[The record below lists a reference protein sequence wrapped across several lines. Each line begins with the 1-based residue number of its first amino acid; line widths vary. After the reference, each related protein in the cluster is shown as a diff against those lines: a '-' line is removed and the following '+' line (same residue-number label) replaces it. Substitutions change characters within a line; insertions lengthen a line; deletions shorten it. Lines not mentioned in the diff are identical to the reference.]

1 MEKVNNNE
9 KNNILLNGLKG
20 SMLSVCISLVLI
32 LIFAFI
38 IKLTSMSDAL
48 IKPINQVIKIVSILI
63 GTMFIVK
70 KVKQKGLLLGAMVG
84 LLYSILAFVVFS
96 ILNGGFSFDWHNQ
109 RGNLRSNL
117 RELEKIATLLPYT
130 FHHSWWFF

>member
-96 ILNGGFSFDWHNQ
+96 ILNGGFSFDW
-109 RGNLRSNL
+109 
-117 RELEKIATLLPYT
+117 TLLIDILFGT
-130 FHHSWWFF
+130 ISGAICGVICVNSKK

>member
-96 ILNGGFSFDWHNQ
+96 ILNGGFSFDW
-109 RGNLRSNL
+109 
-117 RELEKIATLLPYT
+117 TLLIDILFGT
-130 FHHSWWFF
+130 ISGGICGVICVNSKK